1 MGSGFIRC
9 RMSVSE
15 IRFPP
20 VGSSPRACFSATRLA
35 HLHERVQPETL
46 RLFNFSGS
54 DLFARGAAV
63 FRRPCPI
70 LDGQRRVDGYLPAKP
85 SAEIAER
92 AGVFGAKDDLVF
104 RLQSNDEILAI
115 ESHRH
120 LSPVLH
126 GPFPHAGPVYSTA
139 SASKLPVAIV
149 HLYLCR
155 SPLRPELS
163 HFRSRWIL
171 ASWISQSYNNTMK
184 APSTLQHLRVL

>member
-20 VGSSPRACFSATRLA
+20 VGPSPRACCSATRLA

-70 LDGQRRVDGYLPAKP
+70 LDGQRRVDRYLPAKP

-115 ESHRH
+115 ASHRH